1 MVMLMSAADTIKHY
15 LFIRLD
21 VFQFDTYFCFSG
33 TEAELKSVMLDWT
46 NWLTTMPRPP
56 QAVAENWPVDT
67 SPCDLSSYQPPAKA
81 AVSSLIVNSDWSRV
95 EFHDCTA
102 LQATVSCIPA
112 MPHTYG
118 RFRVITDFY
127 AYAQFMERVQ
137 LQGADPHVYL

>member
-1 MVMLMSAADTIKHY
+1 MVMLMSAADTIKHF

-67 SPCDLSSYQPPAKA
+67 SPCDISSPQPSKA
-81 AVSSLIVNSDWSRV
+81 AASSLIVNSDWTRV
-95 EFHDCTA
+95 EFQDAQA
-102 LQATVSCIPA
+102 LQTTVLSIPSVN
-112 MPHTYG
+112 HTYG
-118 RFRVITDFY
+118 RFRVIYNFY
-127 AYAQFMERVQ
+127 SYAQYMQQQR
-137 LQGADPHVYL
+137 LL